1 MKNTARFKV
10 WKKGREIGEFLY
22 LRRLDLTLFRNPQG
36 ELEKPRLSFKELY
49 RLYKQAGYEIQESF
63 SPVDKLF
70 MDGRIRLC

>member
-36 ELEKPRLSFKELY
+36 ELEKPKLPFEELY
-49 RLYKQAGYEIQESF
+49 KLYKKAGYEIRESF
-63 SPVDKLF
+63 SPIDELF
-70 MDGRIRLC
+70 INGRIVLC